1 MPVPSTQEIRKP
13 LLEVFKDEA
22 PHSFVINN
30 FLKLMADE
38 FGEITTEM
46 SSTEKTTFKNNI
58 NEAKAFLNRNG
69 LLSRPS
75 NTIYMITTTGLE
87 VLEENPEVIDEI
99 YLAGRNKLP
108 DPEPIPLPPVTP
120 VVEEPEPEP
129 ELIPEAEPI
138 IEEPIQAPEPE
149 AEPIEEVENVEEKEE
164 IIEEAPE
171 VYSEEVEE
179 IQEEITEQPED
190 DREEIQEVQEFQEAP
205 EDFVDEEFE
214 NAEEEIVEPEEVEE
228 VIDETEPE
236 PEEISEEVSEEIPE
250 QQEQQEEIMEP
261 FDDEF
266 ENAEEEF
273 VEPEQQQ
280 EEIETFEE
288 VEAPEAQP
296 VPEPQPEPEGFNGYA
311 EELMQSQ
318 TLEEVFKK
326 YNSDLANEVLEKIA
340 AIPSDRFEMLV
351 IDLLSKMGYRAFQN
365 ARYTTEAEGSDLI
378 HGVILENRAGMT
390 PIYIQARKLSP
401 SKTVGRSDMK
411 DFIAAIQ
418 DKGGKGLFATTA
430 NFSEQAVI
438 AATDE
443 RVMLIDGQR
452 LASLMISN
460 NFCVNVEKIFEVKS
474 IDLDSF
480 SEYEN

>member
-46 SSTEKTTFKNNI
+46 SSIEKTTFKNNI
-58 NEAKAFLNRNG
+58 NEAKTFLNRNG

-87 VLEENPEVIDEI
+87 VLEENPEVIDDK
-99 YLAGRNKLP
+99 YLAMRNKLP
-108 DPEPIPLPPVTP
+108 DTEPISLPPVIP
-120 VVEEPEPEP
+120 VVEEPEQQLEPEPVIIEEVITESEPEP
-129 ELIPEAEPI
+129 EP
-138 IEEPIQAPEPE
+138 IEEFNPQIEE
-149 AEPIEEVENVEEKEE
+149 VEEVENVEEEEKKE
-164 IIEEAPE
+164 IEEAPE

-179 IQEEITEQPED
+179 IQEEITEQPEELLMPED
-190 DREEIQEVQEFQEAP
+190 DREEIQELQEIQETP

-214 NAEEEIVEPEEVEE
+214 NAEEEFVDTEEIVNEAEPELE
-228 VIDETEPE
+228 
-236 PEEISEEVSEEIPE
+236 SEEELEP
-250 QQEQQEEIMEP
+250 QEEIMEP
-261 FDDEF
+261 F
-266 ENAEEEF
+266 
-273 VEPEQQQ
+273 
-280 EEIETFEE
+280 EE
-288 VEAPEAQP
+288 VEE
-296 VPEPQPEPEGFNGYA
+296 VEKVENIEEPETIP
-311 EELMQSQ
+311 EQELQQQPQTMPESVNDYDEDLIQTQS
-318 TLEEVFKK
+318 LEEVFKK
-326 YNSDLANEVLEKIA
+326 YNADLTNEVLEKVA

-365 ARYTTEAEGSDLI
+365 ARYTTEAEGSELI

-401 SKTVGRSDMK
+401 SKTIGRSDMK

-443 RVMLIDGQR
+443 RIMLIDGKR